1 MGGAWDRS
9 DPVLNRLYTSDTIE
23 HMSKTQ
29 VITARVQ
36 PEISESLN
44 RLAVRSQRSRAWVI
58 QKAVERYVAQE
69 TEFQNFVQAGIDSA
83 DRGDL
88 ISQEEME
95 GWFEERKANRAMRIA
110 AE

>member
-1 MGGAWDRS
+1 
-9 DPVLNRLYTSDTIE
+9 
-23 HMSKTQ
+23 MSKTQ

-44 RLAVRSQRSRAWVI
+44 RLAAQTQRSRAWIV
-58 QKAVERYVAQE
+58 QKAVERYVSQE
-69 TEFQNFVQAGIDSA
+69 TEFYDFVKAGIDSA

-95 GWFEERKANRAMRIA
+95 RWFQERKSSRAMRIA